1 MTNKILESEDM
12 NDWPLFQRRG
22 PEVTE
27 GDVDS
32 FERRFGV
39 ALPREY
45 RAFLLEVNGG
55 RTAMTHREF
64 DRGILNGLF
73 SLNDPK
79 ESRDLAAWNERVR
92 KDLKTPDLVTVGID
106 DGGGLILLAVNGD
119 HAGEVWFQ
127 VHEGRP
133 WEANPRVLWHDRRDV
148 RKLADSFSAF
158 MSSLRP
164 LT

>member
-1 MTNKILESEDM
+1 MTS
-12 NDWPLFQRRG
+12 WPPFDRRG

-27 GDVDS
+27 SDVDG

-39 ALPREY
+39 VLPRDY

-55 RTAMTHREF
+55 RTAKTHREF
-64 DRGILNGLF
+64 DRGILNELL
-73 SLNDPK
+73 SLNEPE
-79 ESRDLAAWNERVR
+79 ESSDLAACNEFVR
-92 KDLKTPDLVTVGID
+92 KDLKTSEIITVGAD
-106 DGGGLILLAVNGD
+106 DGGGEILLAVSGD
-119 HAGEVWFQ
+119 HSGEVWFQ
-127 VHEGRP
+127 VHEERP

>member
-1 MTNKILESEDM
+1 MTG
-12 NDWPLFQRRG
+12 WPPFQRRG
-22 PEVTE
+22 PGVT
-27 GDVDS
+27 GSDVDG
-32 FERRFGV
+32 FEARFGV
-39 ALPREY
+39 VLPRDY

-73 SLNDPK
+73 SLDDPK
-79 ESRDLAAWNERVR
+79 QSYNLAAWNERLR
-92 KDLKTPDLVTVGID
+92 KDLKTSDLIIVGVD
-106 DGGGLILLAVNGD
+106 DGGGEILLAVNGD
-119 HAGEVWFQ
+119 HAGEVWFRI
-127 VHEGRP
+127 HEERP

-148 RKLADSFSAF
+148 RKLADSFTAF

>member
-1 MTNKILESEDM
+1 MTG
-12 NDWPLFQRRG
+12 WPPFTERG

-27 GDVDS
+27 SDVDG
-32 FERRFGV
+32 FEQHFGL
-39 ALPREY
+39 ALPRDY

-55 RTAMTHREF
+55 GTTKTHCEF
-64 DRGILNGLF
+64 DRGTLNGLF
-73 SLNDPK
+73 SLNAPRG
-79 ESRDLAAWNERVR
+79 SRDLAAWNERVR
-92 KDLKTPDLVTVGID
+92 KDLQTPDLIIVGVD
-106 DGGGLILLAVNGD
+106 DGGGRVLLAVSGD

>member
-1 MTNKILESEDM
+1 MTS
-12 NDWPLFQRRG
+12 WPPFDERG

-27 GDVDS
+27 SDVDD

-39 ALPREY
+39 VLPHVY

-55 RTAMTHREF
+55 CTATTHCEF
-64 DRGILNGLF
+64 DGGTLNQLF

-79 ESRDLAAWNERVR
+79 ESRDLAAWSDRAR
-92 KDLKTPDLVTVGID
+92 KDLKTPEIIAVGID
-106 DGGGLILLAVNGD
+106 DGGGLILLAVNGA
-119 HAGEVWFQ
+119 HAGKVWFQ

-148 RKLADSFSAF
+148 RKLADSFPAF

>member
-1 MTNKILESEDM
+1 MTG
-12 NDWPLFQRRG
+12 WPPFTERG

-27 GDVDS
+27 SDVDG
-32 FERRFGV
+32 FEQRFGL
-39 ALPREY
+39 ALPRDY

-55 RTAMTHREF
+55 RTAITHREF
-64 DRGILNGLF
+64 DRGILNELF
-73 SLNDPK
+73 SLNEPD
-79 ESRDLAAWNERVR
+79 ESSDLASWNELVR
-92 KDLKTPDLVTVGID
+92 KDLKTPELITVGVD
-106 DGGGLILLAVNGD
+106 DGGGRVLLAVSGD
-119 HAGEVWFQ
+119 HVGEVWFQ

-148 RKLADSFSAF
+148 RKLAGSFSAF

>member
-1 MTNKILESEDM
+1 MTS
-12 NDWPLFQRRG
+12 WPPFKERG
-22 PEVTE
+22 PEITDS
-27 GDVDS
+27 DVDG

-39 ALPREY
+39 VLPRDY

-55 RTAMTHREF
+55 RTAKTHREF
-64 DRGILNGLF
+64 DRGILNQLF
-73 SLNDPK
+73 SLNEPK
-79 ESRDLAAWNERVR
+79 ESRDLAAWSERVR
-92 KDLKTPDLVTVGID
+92 KDLKTPDLIIVGVD
-106 DGGGLILLAVNGD
+106 DGGGRILLGVNGD

-127 VHEGRP
+127 VHDERP
-133 WEANPRVLWHDRRDV
+133 WDANPRVLWHDRRDV